1 MFCLLNNFV
10 LFTNPKQLLKCV
22 RQNSYL
28 HLGSST
34 YITWQGVYLSV
45 KLHAGRTNKWTN
57 KMKSLTARRF
67 YLAGDMTNLYL
78 FTQGSF
84 PPKAYNTLLTGIS
97 QGFGKCTKAT
107 MQNNYSCRMPP
118 DDCFYLETWSR
129 YHYNKKRQKFKT
141 TLIWRSTVAER

>member
-10 LFTNPKQLLKCV
+10 LFINPKQLLKCV

-28 HLGSST
+28 HLWSST

-67 YLAGDMTNLYL
+67 YLAGDMTNLYP
-78 FTQGSF
+78 FTQGSL
-84 PPKAYNTLLTGIS
+84 PPKKYNTLLTGIS
-97 QGFGKCTKAT
+97 RGFGKGAKAT
-107 MQNNYSCRMPP
+107 MQNNYSCRMLP
-118 DDCFYLETWSR
+118 DDCFCLETWSR
-129 YHYNKKRQKFKT
+129 DHCNKKRQKFKT